1 MAVLMIDNTSYWMKK
16 TLIKYFG
23 KLRLTIGYFYKD
35 VANNANHSLFM
46 TVAERI
52 TRELWK
58 KY

>member
-16 TLIKYFG
+16 TLIKYSG

-35 VANNANHSLFM
+35 VANSANHLLFM

-52 TRELWK
+52 IRKPWK
-58 KY
+58 K